1 MRRLLCIA
9 ILLFGTFLILTP
21 ESRSQPNGWG
31 EHFFRA
37 NQACKEGRFQDAVDE
52 YERLIHAGH
61 ENGHIYYNLGNAY
74 FRLERIGYAIL
85 NYERARAMIP
95 RDADLNFNLRY
106 ARDQIQDAIEEPQDL
121 MMMAFFWME
130 SLNIHELFW
139 IFVVLNVLFWGIL
152 VIRLFIRP
160 EWTFYISIILLVFW
174 VITGSSFGLKY
185 FQQEND
191 DRGVILRQEVNI
203 LAGPDVHDT
212 VLFKLHEGTIVHH
225 ERSEEDWS
233 LIRLPDEKRGWVKVD
248 ELERIRFF

>member
-1 MRRLLCIA
+1 VRRLLCIA

-130 SLNIHELFW
+130 SLSMN
-139 IFVVLNVLFWGIL
+139 
-152 VIRLFIRP
+152 
-160 EWTFYISIILLVFW
+160 SS
-174 VITGSSFGLKY
+174 GSLS
-185 FQQEND
+185 
-191 DRGVILRQEVNI
+191 
-203 LAGPDVHDT
+203 
-212 VLFKLHEGTIVHH
+212 
-225 ERSEEDWS
+225 S
-233 LIRLPDEKRGWVKVD
+233 
-248 ELERIRFF
+248 